1 MEKIRIHNEE
11 LEIVSIRQNG
21 SLLII
26 EFPQIIDISNK
37 DLSSIDIYTS
47 GGIKCTKEPIT
58 GFITIYKIEG
68 NTVILSND
76 GSVYVEPKEPEE
88 PTPVEPHIPTPE
100 EIALQLENAK
110 RNKIVESNKKLE
122 QYLLEHPLLYTD
134 GKYYSVTL
142 EKQSILQGNLM
153 GYQLE
158 LQMGV
163 ANPTLEWNSTGDVCI
178 PWSYENLSAL
188 AIAIKNY
195 VKPFVGAQQAYE
207 KCTNLCTTLAE
218 VENVVIDYNIA

>member
-1 MEKIRIHNEE
+1 MEKIKISNEE
-11 LEIVSIRQNG
+11 LEVVSIRQNG

-26 EFPQIIDISNK
+26 EFPQITDLSNK
-37 DLSSIDIYTS
+37 NLSTIDIYTS

-58 GFITIYKIEG
+58 DFNTIYKVDD
-68 NTVILSND
+68 NTVILSKD
-76 GSVYVEPKEPEE
+76 GSVYVEPEE
-88 PTPVEPHIPTPE
+88 PVPVEPHIPTEE
-100 EIALQLENAK
+100 EIALQLESAK

-122 QYLLEHPLLYTD
+122 LYLLEHPLLYSD

-163 ANPTLEWNSTGDVCI
+163 ANPILEWNSTGDVCI

-188 AIAIKNY
+188 AVAIKNY
-195 VKPFVGAQQAYE
+195 VKPYVGAQQVYE
-207 KCTNLCTTLAE
+207 KQTNACTTIDE
-218 VENVVIDYNIA
+218 VNGIVIDYETVI

>member
-1 MEKIRIHNEE
+1 MEKIKFNNEE
-11 LEIVSIRQNG
+11 LEVVSIRRAN

-26 EFPQIIDISNK
+26 EFPQLVDLSDK

-47 GGIKCTKEPIT
+47 GGIKCTKEPII
-58 GFITIYKIEG
+58 GFNTIYKVDG
-68 NTVILSND
+68 NTVVLSND
-76 GSVYVEPKEPEE
+76 GSIYVEPEE
-88 PTPVEPHIPTPE
+88 PTPVEPHEPTPE

-110 RNKIVESNKKLE
+110 RNKIAESNKKLE
-122 QYLLEHPLLYTD
+122 QYLLEHPLLYSD

-163 ANPTLEWNSTGDVCI
+163 TNPTLEWNSTGDVCV
-178 PWSYENLSAL
+178 PWTYDNLSAL
-188 AIAIKNY
+188 AVAIKNY
-195 VKPFVGAQQAYE
+195 VKPYVGAQQAYE
-207 KCTNLCTTLAE
+207 KQTNACTTIDE
-218 VENVVIDYNIA
+218 VNGIVIDYETVI

>member
-1 MEKIRIHNEE
+1 MEKIRISNEE
-11 LEIVSIRQNG
+11 LEVVNIRQNG
-21 SLLII
+21 SLLTI

-76 GSVYVEPKEPEE
+76 GSVYVEPEE
-88 PTPVEPHIPTPE
+88 PIPEEPHIPTPE
-100 EIALQLENAK
+100 EIAFQLENVK
-110 RNKIVESNKKLE
+110 RNKIAESNKKLE

-163 ANPTLEWNSTGDVCI
+163 ANPILEWNSTGDVCI
-178 PWSYENLSAL
+178 PWTYENLSAL
-188 AIAIKNY
+188 AVAIKNY
-195 VKPFVGAQQAYE
+195 VKPYVGAQQAYE
-207 KCTNLCTTLAE
+207 KQINLCTTLEE
-218 VENVVIDYNIA
+218 VKDIIVDYNVI